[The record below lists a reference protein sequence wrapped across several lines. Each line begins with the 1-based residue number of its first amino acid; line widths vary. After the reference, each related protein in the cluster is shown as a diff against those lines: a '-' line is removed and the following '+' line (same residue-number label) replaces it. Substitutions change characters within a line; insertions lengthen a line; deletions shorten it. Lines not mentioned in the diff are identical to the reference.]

1 MISKSG
7 KGGEEVKA
15 LPRRKIL
22 GAGLAAGLGVGL
34 AGPALAQTE
43 ITVQYPMPQYFK
55 NAMTQI
61 ADDFMKA
68 NPGIKVR
75 FLIPA
80 DTYNDL
86 LQKSL
91 RAALTKDLPDVTFQA
106 LPYLRT
112 FVSRGNALDL
122 GALIAADPDFR
133 TRGDDPAML
142 GIGQLYGKQYALP
155 FAISAPLIFYNA
167 DLVRRAGGNPDKM
180 PTTWKGINELA
191 AKIAALPDV
200 DSGFHMGM
208 EAAPDWYWQMM
219 VNSFGGEMVDE
230 AKKKVAFD
238 GPAGL
243 SAMEAIQ
250 DMRDL
255 GKMKPTAVAA
265 ARQSF
270 FGGRMGMFVASSA
283 AIGQNDRSIADRFK
297 WGIMPIPLENA
308 KAKMSA
314 GGNLAIV
321 HSTDPAKQK
330 AAFAFAKFA
339 SGPIGSTHQVKMVG
353 YMPTNV
359 KAANDPELLGKFY
372 RDNPLFAQSTKM
384 MPHLTGWYA
393 YPGDNGLKI
402 TDAIKRALASVYEGR
417 ANGREALVQ
426 MTSAVQ
432 NLLPK

>member
-1 MISKSG
+1 MT
-7 KGGEEVKA
+7 A
-15 LPRRKIL
+15 LSRRNIL
-22 GAGLAAGLGVGL
+22 GAGVALGLGVGL
-34 AGPALAQTE
+34 GFAAPALAQTE

-55 NAMTQI
+55 DAMTTI

-68 NPGIKVR
+68 NPDVKVR

-112 FVSRGNALDL
+112 FVDRGNAADL
-122 GALIAADPDFR
+122 GPLIAADPDFK

-142 GIGQLYGKQYALP
+142 GIGQIYGKQYALP

-167 DLVRRAGGNPDKM
+167 DLVRKAGGDPDKM

-208 EAAPDWYWQMM
+208 EAAPDWYWQLM
-219 VNSFGGEMVDE
+219 VNSFGGQMVDE
-230 AKKKVAFD
+230 GKKKVAFD
-238 GPAGL
+238 GPEGL
-243 SAMEAIQ
+243 AAMQAVQ

-283 AIGQNDRSIADRFK
+283 AIGQNERSIADRFK
-297 WGIMPIPLENA
+297 WGIAAVPLENA
-308 KAKMSA
+308 KARLPA
-314 GGNLAIV
+314 GGNLAII

-339 SGPIGSTHQVKMVG
+339 TGPIGSTHQAKMVG
-353 YMPTNV
+353 YMVPNA
-359 KAANDPELLGKFY
+359 KAVSDPELLGKFY
-372 RDNPLFAQSTKM
+372 QDKPLFAQSNKLV
-384 MPHLTGWYA
+384 PHLVGWYA
-393 YPGDNGLKI
+393 YPGDNSLKI
-402 TDAIKRALASVYEGR
+402 TDAIKRSLATVYEGR
-417 ANGREALVQ
+417 ANAKEALAEMSGGVQ
-426 MTSAVQ
+426 A
-432 NLLPK
+432 LLPK